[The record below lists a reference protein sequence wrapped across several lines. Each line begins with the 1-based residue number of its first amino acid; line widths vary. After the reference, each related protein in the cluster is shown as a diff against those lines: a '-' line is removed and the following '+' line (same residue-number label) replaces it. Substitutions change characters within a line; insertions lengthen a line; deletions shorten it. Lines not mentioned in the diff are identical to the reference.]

1 MGQKAGENEK
11 RADATQGIGS
21 LFISL
26 SNELGNKQNE
36 TFPSLRL
43 GGSNP
48 SHLPFIRKGLNPN
61 PRPFPSPGEGMQP
74 LASARSV
81 TKVSATHQRVAG
93 RLLTQQSCDCFVRAS
108 PAILPKSYSMPP
120 AQFYYLIAAVS
131 STAHKM

>member
-1 MGQKAGENEK
+1 MKPGAWRKDLSYSTGGKILFFRGGIPTLGQKAGENEK

-36 TFPSLRL
+36 TLPSLRL

-74 LASARSV
+74 VAFGDFFSPWQSRNKFHFAHLA
-81 TKVSATHQRVAG
+81 
-93 RLLTQQSCDCFVRAS
+93 
-108 PAILPKSYSMPP
+108 
-120 AQFYYLIAAVS
+120 
-131 STAHKM
+131 